1 MGTSVRGG
9 ILVLVI
15 GLGCAIAGYAADQS
29 NQSDTPMQ
37 NKMQKNESSMQ
48 KPAQQKGREADLGS
62 TRPTPDDGMKSKPTR
77 KGDKGQTDPLEQGG
91 RSPSTSRDSSAGA
104 GQ

>member
-9 ILVLVI
+9 LLVLVI
-15 GLGCAIAGYAADQS
+15 GLGCAVAAYAAEQA
-29 NQSDTPMQ
+29 NQSRTPME
-37 NKMQKNESSMQ
+37 NKMQKNEPSTQ

-62 TRPTPDDGMKSKPTR
+62 TRPTPDDGMKSKPTG
-77 KGDKGQTDPLEQGG
+77 KADKGQTDPLEQGG